1 MTVSRRSALILVAGA
16 ALLSAERVARAQA
29 YPTRPVR
36 IIVGFPPSGGADVS
50 ARLIG
55 QWLSERWGQPFVVEN
70 RPGAATNLATEAVV
84 RAPADGHT
92 LLLAFTS
99 SAINATLYDKLN
111 FNFIADTVP
120 VALIARTPNVLVV
133 NPALPAKTI
142 PEFVAYAKA
151 HPGKLSMASGGHG
164 ALGHVAGELFKTMA
178 GIDMVHV
185 PYRGDAAALVDLL
198 GGRVQVHFP
207 GLVSSIEQIKTGK
220 LRALAVTTAARSE
233 ALPDVPSLSEF
244 APGYDSSAWFGIVA
258 PKHTSP
264 EIVDKLNREINAALA
279 DAKIKA
285 RLVSLG
291 GIVTPGSATDF
302 GKFIAN
308 ETEKWARVVK
318 SAGIRAE

>member
-1 MTVSRRSALILVAGA
+1 
-16 ALLSAERVARAQA
+16 
-29 YPTRPVR
+29 
-36 IIVGFPPSGGADVS
+36 
-50 ARLIG
+50 
-55 QWLSERWGQPFVVEN
+55 
-70 RPGAATNLATEAVV
+70 
-84 RAPADGHT
+84 
-92 LLLAFTS
+92 
-99 SAINATLYDKLN
+99 
-111 FNFIADTVP
+111 
-120 VALIARTPNVLVV
+120 VV

>member
-1 MTVSRRSALILVAGA
+1 MKVSRRDALLLMTGA
-16 ALLSAERVARAQA
+16 ATLPASRFARAQT
-29 YPTRPVR
+29 YPSRPVR

-55 QWLSERWGQPFVVEN
+55 QWLSERWAQPFVVEN

-99 SAINATLYDKLN
+99 NAINATLYDKLN
-111 FNFIADTVP
+111 FNFVADTVP
-120 VALIARTPNVLVV
+120 VALITRTPSVMVV

-178 GIDMVHV
+178 GVDMVHV
-185 PYRGDAAALVDLL
+185 PYRGDAAALTDLL
-198 GGRVQVHFP
+198 GGQVQVHFP
-207 GLVSSIEQIKTGK
+207 GLVSAIEQIKAGK
-220 LRALAVTTAARSE
+220 IRALAVTTTARSE
-233 ALPDVPSLSEF
+233 ALPDLPSLSEF
-244 APGYDSSAWFGIVA
+244 VPGYDSSAWFGIAA
-258 PKHTSP
+258 PKHTP
-264 EIVDKLNREINAALA
+264 AAIVDKLNREINAALA
-279 DAKIKA
+279 DATIKT
-285 RLVSLG
+285 RLVNLG
-291 GIVTPGSATDF
+291 GIVTPGSAADF
-302 GKFIAN
+302 GKFIAD

-318 SAGIRAE
+318 SAGIKAE